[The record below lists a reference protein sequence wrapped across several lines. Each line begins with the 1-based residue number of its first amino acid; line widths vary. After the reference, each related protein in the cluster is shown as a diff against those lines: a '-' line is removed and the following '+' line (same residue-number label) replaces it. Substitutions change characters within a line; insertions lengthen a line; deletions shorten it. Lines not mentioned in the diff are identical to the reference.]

1 MRCQYCGKSSWWPF
15 KRTTGGEFCSREH
28 RESYHERLRKVAGRL
43 SEYQD
48 IPTEGVGAAVAAAVS
63 VTRQELGSLP
73 DSEIFP
79 IIECVPAGAPASAI
93 LPSTESIARDPSE
106 PLDEIDAP
114 VLAAELTAEPEPE
127 LAEMM
132 READATAA
140 APSRALDGGLRP
152 REFVP
157 LRIGDGAPG
166 LGVWLPIPLLPAP
179 GAAPTIQS
187 VTAMVTPAF
196 ENYAQIKRW
205 GLRIKFLKS

>member
-1 MRCQYCGKSSWWPF
+1 VRCQYCGKSSWWPF

-63 VTRQELGSLP
+63 VTQQELGSLP

-79 IIECVPAGAPASAI
+79 ILECVPAATPAAAV
-93 LPSTESIARDPSE
+93 LTNSE
-106 PLDEIDAP
+106 TLDETETP
-114 VLAAELTAEPEPE
+114 VFAAELAELAAELAVESVGEPEPE

-140 APSRALDGGLRP
+140 RP

-157 LRIGDGAPG
+157 LRIGDGAAG
-166 LGVWLPIPLLPAP
+166 LGVWLPIPVLPAP

>member
-1 MRCQYCGKSSWWPF
+1 VRCQYCGKSSWWPF

-48 IPTEGVGAAVAAAVS
+48 VPTEGVGAAVAAAVS
-63 VTRQELGSLP
+63 VTQELGSLP

-79 IIECVPAGAPASAI
+79 VIECVPAAEPASPI
-93 LPSTESIARDPSE
+93 FSG
-106 PLDEIDAP
+106 LDEIETP
-114 VLAAELTAEPEPE
+114 EPEPE

-132 READATAA
+132 READATTT
-140 APSRALDGGLRP
+140 P

-157 LRIGDGAPG
+157 LHIGDGAPG
-166 LGVWLPIPLLPAP
+166 LGVWLPIPVLPAP
-179 GAAPTIQS
+179 GAPPAIQS
-187 VTAMVTPAF
+187 VTSMVTPAF